1 MARKISPGRP
11 SEGGV
16 SSANLAP
23 MPIVLSSETRP
34 QIRVNSSVNL
44 YLVEVDGGAVRV
56 RSNVVIRVGA
66 REFPAWDEVSVPVNG
81 VFTVGHRTF
90 AVTMVQEKR
99 ANLED
104 RTPCYRQ
111 RPALQVAC

>member
-44 YLVEVDGGAVRV
+44 YFVGVSGGAVRV
-56 RSNVVIRVGA
+56 RSNCVITVGK
-66 REFPAWDEVSVPVNG
+66 REFPAWDVVSVPVNG
-81 VFTVGHRTF
+81 VLTVGHRTF
-90 AVTMVQEKR
+90 AVIGVQENR

-104 RTPCYRQ
+104 RTPRQ